1 MNRVFKRIVA
11 TLFMLSFSS
20 YCAQADDRLVVRGYN
35 TGQIKDTVEE
45 VFHFQY
51 GRQIPRW
58 NSKVCAQF
66 IGVPRE
72 VSGYFDQALVQ
83 KFHAF
88 GIATTQ
94 KCVLPNLYIL
104 ATNQMDGLVSAIIR
118 RDPFLMQGIDA
129 APQFAENF
137 QPPSKD
143 ALKNLKKAFPIRWFA
158 NIGIAD
164 KENKPP
170 LVLPGAPPT
179 YIEEPSNTSDL
190 GSTTREDIISMVILV
205 DMSKMDGV
213 SWNSIIEYVSMVA
226 MTYPNL
232 TDYDSN
238 YTVLGTFIKN
248 KIPSAGDFH
257 MTSLDDAF
265 VRALYDADPAEPGTS
280 AADYLTNVIV
290 NELKH

>member
-1 MNRVFKRIVA
+1 MFGRIVSI
-11 TLFMLSFSS
+11 LFMLSYSI
-20 YCAQADDRLVVRGYN
+20 YGAQADDGLVVRGYN
-35 TGQIKDTVEE
+35 TVQIKNTVEE

-58 NSKVCAQF
+58 NSKVCAQY

-72 VSGYFDQALVQ
+72 VSGYFGRSLAQ

-94 KCVLPNLYIL
+94 KCTLPNLYIL
-104 ATNQMDGLVSAIIR
+104 ATNQMDELVSAIIR
-118 RDPFLMQGIDA
+118 RDPYLMQGIDA

-143 ALKNLKKAFPIRWFA
+143 VLKNLKKAFPIRWFA

-164 KENKPP
+164 KEDKPP

-179 YIEEPSNTSDL
+179 YIEEPSSTSDL

-213 SWNSIIEYVSMVA
+213 SWNSVIEYVSMVA
-226 MTYPNL
+226 MTYPKL
-232 TDYDSN
+232 ADYDSN
-238 YTVLGTFIKN
+238 YTVLGTFIRN
-248 KIPSAGDFH
+248 KTPTAGDFH
-257 MTSLDDAF
+257 MTPLDDAF

-280 AADYLTNVIV
+280 AAEHLTNIVV
-290 NELKH
+290 NELKR